1 MRCAPSC
8 LLNQPSIYTV
18 TPSKA
23 RNLESGLEADPS
35 SRPLS
40 ECQYQIRSMSPLF
53 LFLSFVALISALG
66 VVFAKNPVHSVL
78 FLILT
83 FFSLSG
89 HYLLL
94 NAQFLAAVNIIVY
107 AGAIMVLFLFVI
119 MFLNLNIATEPHKPA
134 LAKIAAAVAGGSL
147 LLIMVAAMRDV
158 HPVGYNAATF
168 NSQIGMVDQLGLVL
182 YRQYLLPF
190 ELASVLFLVAMV
202 GAVML
207 GKREVGERHF

>member
-1 MRCAPSC
+1 
-8 LLNQPSIYTV
+8 
-18 TPSKA
+18 
-23 RNLESGLEADPS
+23 
-35 SRPLS
+35 
-40 ECQYQIRSMSPLF
+40 MSPLF
-53 LFLSFVALISALG
+53 LFLAFVALLSALG

-83 FFSLSG
+83 FFALSG

-119 MFLNLNIATEPHKPA
+119 MFLNLNVDTEPHKPA

-147 LLIMVAAMRDV
+147 LLILVVALKDV
-158 HPVGYNAATF
+158 LPTGAPTDATF
-168 NSQIGMVDQLGLVL
+168 DSQIGMVNRLGLVL
-182 YRQYLLPF
+182 YQQYLLPF

-207 GKREVGERHF
+207 GKREVGERNF